1 MPKGHPDARLE
12 VAHLI
17 QLYMEAIDLFLRAAG
32 EFSIAE
38 IAGQGGR
45 SSSRG
50 QLSIGCGG
58 PNDMFIHGFR
68 AFAEKGISLASSKGG
83 ITGGLYR

>member
-32 EFSIAE
+32 GLSIAE
-38 IAGQGGR
+38 IAGQG
-45 SSSRG
+45 
-50 QLSIGCGG
+50 
-58 PNDMFIHGFR
+58 DE
-68 AFAEKGISLASSKGG
+68 A
-83 ITGGLYR
+83 